1 MINYLKNYKIA
12 AVILPAIFLIGCA
25 PATRFEWGNYENS
38 LYAFSKNPTD
48 TSAYKASLTAAIKR
62 GEETNRVAPGL
73 CAELGYIKLSEGDT
87 QGALILFKKEIQYFP
102 ESEVFINK
110 TIKSLETTSN
120 PNS

>member
-1 MINYLKNYKIA
+1 MKNYFKKLKVA
-12 AVILPAIFLIGCA
+12 AVVLPAIFLISCA
-25 PATRFEWGNYENS
+25 PAARFEWGNYENS

-48 TSAYKASLTAAIKR
+48 STAYKASLINAIKR

-73 CAELGYIKLSEGDT
+73 CAELGYMKLSEGDT

-110 TIKSLETTSN
+110 TIKSLEATNT